1 MFVYTFSSGTDA
13 ASAETSL
20 EEPLPSTQATLAV
33 AD

>member
-1 MFVYTFSSGTDA
+1 MLVYTFSSGTDVA
-13 ASAETSL
+13 GAETAL